1 MDVLIR
7 DIDPHAVKKID
18 EWAKKKDLSRQ
29 AYLKELIEKATLLEM
44 VSQADNSFE
53 KQLQVNTLFLEKTSD
68 SMNDLVSVLKELL
81 ANDE

>member
-1 MDVLIR
+1 MDILIR
-7 DIDPHAVKKID
+7 DVDPHAVKKID

-68 SMNDLVSVLKELL
+68 SMNDLVGVLKELL
-81 ANDE
+81 GNDE

>member
-18 EWAKKKDLSRQ
+18 EWAQKKDLSRQ

-68 SMNDLVSVLKELL
+68 SMNDLVGVLKELL

>member
-53 KQLQVNTLFLEKTSD
+53 KQLQVNTLFLEKTSN

>member
-68 SMNDLVSVLKELL
+68 SMNDLVGVLKELL

>member
-7 DIDPHAVKKID
+7 DVDPHAVKKID
-18 EWAKKKDLSRQ
+18 EWAKKKDMSRQ

-53 KQLQVNTLFLEKTSD
+53 KQLQVNTLFLEKASD
-68 SMNDLVSVLKELL
+68 SMNDLVEMLKELMI
-81 ANDE
+81 DGE

>member
-7 DIDPHAVKKID
+7 DVDPHAVKKID
-18 EWAKKKDLSRQ
+18 DWAKKKDMSRQ

-53 KQLQVNTLFLEKTSD
+53 KQLQVNTLFLEKASD
-68 SMNDLVSVLKELL
+68 SMSDLVGVLKELL